1 MEGALWAGNLIDSGG
16 SSHYR
21 FSHAWVREALYE
33 DLPAKRRNE
42 LHAEIGAA
50 ICRAHLPSNAGY
62 S

>member
-1 MEGALWAGNLIDSGG
+1 VG
-16 SSHYR
+16 SRS
-21 FSHAWVREALYE
+21 VYE